1 LPSSLKERLKQVKRE
16 AILNEASVLFN
27 DVGYEQMKIADLA
40 KNVGVSVGT
49 VYTMFGSKEN
59 LFNNCILQE
68 IREAAEKLEEA
79 IQSCSD
85 PVERLRAILAIKFT
99 AITKNRKALEAS
111 VVHDPTF
118 FFAHDGEEDS
128 PMRILQDYI
137 AEEVMVPL
145 LNGRSDR
152 EPLELVYLLDGLSI
166 GMIKYWMVADGDLM
180 ERVDET
186 VDLFLKI
193 VKESE

>member
-1 LPSSLKERLKQVKRE
+1 MPSPLKERLKQVKRE
-16 AILNEASVLFN
+16 AILDEASRLFN

-40 KNVGVSVGT
+40 KSVGVSVGT

-68 IREAAEKLEEA
+68 IHDAAEKFEKAL
-79 IQSCSD
+79 QSCSD
-85 PVERLRAILAIKFT
+85 PVERLRALLTIKFT
-99 AITKNRKALEAS
+99 AFTKNRKALEAS

-128 PMRILQDYI
+128 PMRILQNYV

-145 LNGRSDR
+145 LDGRSDR
-152 EPLELVYLLDGLSI
+152 SPLELVFLLDGLSF

-186 VDLFLKI
+186 VELFLKI
-193 VKESE
+193 VKG